1 MKLKVSYL
9 VFLYCI
15 GLVSCGGN
23 SKSFHDFRYLH
34 NGKVVVVFEDS
45 PIQTSTSRIGNHLST
60 SASTISFVDTNG
72 DLVIFEPRLLGRDTL
87 EIPTYRGYAEL
98 CHLYQVVERD
108 CFLLQEGDTV
118 LVKYDATGRPILS
131 SLVYKSNTPIYN
143 LPYALPHAIQH
154 KGYYIGTVLSDPY
167 FQKSYSYFTDSLV
180 RARYPG
186 IEEYNRPAYVDL
198 DSVSVIYGQYQAKFK
213 STIDSLFRDQII
225 DEVNYRYLSRHFLNE
240 SFHMPEVVVQSDS
253 LLHYVS
259 NYYIARNYRDVN
271 LSANKRTKAFDVIVN
286 DTVVTPLARKGIL
299 KYLLNEILTDEGGWH
314 HYPKDIKNRYVQ
326 KYSEITGDSLV
337 VQQIL
342 QNATDVASLKSVLPL
357 ETPEGQKI
365 SLEKILAKNKG
376 NVVYVDFW
384 ASWCAPCLGQLP
396 YSEALHKRL
405 TGQNIEFLY
414 ISVDTNRKAWLDKV
428 REHSDMLADS
438 YRILDTDVDFLK
450 QIKLDKIPRYLIYDR
465 NGILVDQD
473 APRPSDEEIERRI
486 MTFLN
491 EKKTRP

>member
-1 MKLKVSYL
+1 M
-9 VFLYCI
+9 
-15 GLVSCGGN
+15 
-23 SKSFHDFRYLH
+23 
-34 NGKVVVVFEDS
+34 
-45 PIQTSTSRIGNHLST
+45 
-60 SASTISFVDTNG
+60 
-72 DLVIFEPRLLGRDTL
+72 FEPRVRGLDTL
-87 EIPTYRGYAEL
+87 EIPTYLGYAEMK
-98 CHLYQVVERD
+98 HVYQALEPASF
-108 CFLLQEGDTV
+108 FLREGDTV
-118 LVKYDATGRPILS
+118 LVKYNAAGRPTLFS
-131 SLVYKSNTPIYN
+131 KVYPDYTDLYN
-143 LPYALPHAIQH
+143 LPYEQADAIQDRD
-154 KGYYIGTVLSDPY
+154 YYIETVLTHSQYGVAYKY
-167 FQKSYSYFTDSLV
+167 FHNKADQIKYPDLKEVMGSCYVNLDSLSTV
-180 RARYPG
+180 YEHYQSVFRSV
-186 IEEYNRPAYVDL
+186 VDSL
-198 DSVSVIYGQYQAKFK
+198 YEVQA
-213 STIDSLFRDQII
+213 IDSL
-225 DEVNYRYLSRHFLNE
+225 YHRYLIHRFIPKERYSSE
-240 SFHMPEVVVQSDS
+240 EVVRSDS
-253 LLHYVS
+253 LLRYVS
-259 NYYIARNYRDVN
+259 HYYVARTYLGADTGKPLISFDRIA
-271 LSANKRTKAFDVIVN
+271 K
-286 DTVVTPLARKGIL
+286 DTIATPLARKGIL
-299 KYLLNEILTDEGGWH
+299 KRLLNKVLTDEGGWH

-473 APRPSDEEIERRI
+473 APRPSDEEIERSI